1 MDFSPAAL
9 KRALSSCPGTP
20 HYWVAFSGGVDSHVL
35 LHALAAQQPLPGAAL
50 GAVHVNHGLQAD
62 AGHWQEHCRAV
73 CQALDLPYVDLRV
86 DGRPAAGESPEAAA
100 RHARYRALR
109 EWLPA
114 GHCLLTAQHLDDQ
127 AETLLLQLL
136 RGSGVRGLAAM
147 PAVTEFGAGHLLRPL
162 LAFTRQGLVAYARHH
177 DLRWIEDPSN
187 ADTGIDRN
195 YLRHRIM
202 PLLRERWPAASETLA
217 RSAGHC
223 AGAADL
229 LTGLAGRDI
238 AALSPGETKTLP
250 VTGLRQLPPG
260 RRRNALRH
268 WIAARGAPVPST
280 AVLSRIETDMLDS
293 RMDAEPCVCF
303 GHHEIRRYRDR
314 LYLVMQSPLPPQD
327 RVLEWNPEAPLE
339 LPDAG
344 GLLSAREVSGSGI
357 RRSAMQH
364 TVQVAFRRGGER
376 CRPAGRR
383 HHHVLKKLL
392 QEQGVPPWER
402 RRLPLIY
409 LGERLAAVAGLW
421 VCEPFAAGPGEA
433 GLEIRWQHR
442 PLEPEP
448 SGAGASAC

>member
-9 KRALSSCPGTP
+9 KTALSACPGTP

-35 LHALAAQQPLPGAAL
+35 LHALAALRPLPGVAL

-73 CQALDLPYVDLRV
+73 CQALGLPCVDLRV

-100 RHARYRALR
+100 RHARYEALR

-114 GHCLLTAQHLDDQ
+114 GHCLLTAQHQDDQ

-147 PAVTEFGAGHLLRPL
+147 PPVTEFGAGHLLRPL
-162 LAFTRQGLVAYARHH
+162 LAFTRQSLVVYARHH
-177 DLRWIEDPSN
+177 DLQWIEDPSN

-202 PLLRERWPAASETLA
+202 PVLRERWPAASETLA

-229 LTGLAGRDI
+229 LAVLAGQDI
-238 AALSPGETKTLP
+238 AALSPGGAETLP
-250 VTGLRQLPPG
+250 VTGLQELPPD

-268 WIAARGAPVPST
+268 WIAARGGPLPST
-280 AVLSRIETDMLDS
+280 ADMSRVEADILDS
-293 RMDAEPCVCF
+293 RRDAEPCVRF
-303 GHHEIRRYRDR
+303 GRYEIRRYRDR
-314 LYLVMQSPLPPQD
+314 LYLVAQSPVPPQD
-327 RVLEWNPEAPLE
+327 RVLEWNPEVPLE

-344 GLLSAREVSGSGI
+344 GVLSAREVSGGGI
-357 RRSAMQH
+357 RRSDTQRA
-364 TVQVAFRRGGER
+364 VQVAFRRGGER

-392 QEQGVPPWER
+392 QEQGMPPWER

-409 LGERLAAVAGLW
+409 IDDRLAAVAGLW

-433 GLEIRWQHR
+433 GLEIRWQQR
-442 PLEPEP
+442 PQDPAP
-448 SGAGASAC
+448 AGSGS